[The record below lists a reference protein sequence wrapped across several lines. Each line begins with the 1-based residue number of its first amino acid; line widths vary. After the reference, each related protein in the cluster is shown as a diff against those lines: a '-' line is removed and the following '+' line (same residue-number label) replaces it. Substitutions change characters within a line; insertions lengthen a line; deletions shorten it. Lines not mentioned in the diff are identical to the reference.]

1 MSLVN
6 GISPCL
12 VFDDL
17 HKQYE
22 SLDLCLILLGHF
34 MLALSLAL
42 NFLFCFLNKIL
53 KIAHYL
59 DIAI

>member
-1 MSLVN
+1 MFLLN
-6 GISPCL
+6 GISQCL

-17 HKQYE
+17 HLEHE
-22 SLDLCLILLGHF
+22 SLALCLILLGHF
-34 MLALSLAL
+34 TLALSLAL

-53 KIAHYL
+53 KITHYL

>member
-6 GISPCL
+6 GVSHYL

-17 HKQYE
+17 YLEHE
-22 SLDLCLILLGHF
+22 SLALCLILLGHF

-42 NFLFCFLNKIL
+42 NFLFCFLNKI
-53 KIAHYL
+53 
-59 DIAI
+59 